1 MPHRFIEMKKRGEKI
16 AALTAYDATF
26 SALLAAAGTDI
37 ILVGDSLGMVI
48 QGNKDTLSVR
58 LSDTLYHVRSVVAGA
73 PESFVI
79 ADMPYASY
87 QTAPSVAFRNA
98 AKLLA
103 AGAAMVKMEGGQ
115 YLGETIRFLVDRG
128 VPVCAHVGLMPQS
141 VRASGGYRVQGRKT
155 EEVQR
160 ITQDALAAQE
170 AGAALIV
177 LELLSKTAAKSIS
190 ESLTIPTIGIGSGV
204 DCDGQVLVLPDLLGL
219 TAGKRRF
226 VRNFLQ
232 DSGSVPAA
240 LTAFV
245 KAVKEKTFPAD
256 EHSFD

>member
-1 MPHRFIEMKKRGEKI
+1 MPLRQLPDGPLR
-16 AALTAYDATF
+16 
-26 SALLAAAGTDI
+26 
-37 ILVGDSLGMVI
+37 
-48 QGNKDTLSVR
+48 R
-58 LSDTLYHVRSVVAGA
+58 LSQR
-73 PESFVI
+73 
-79 ADMPYASY
+79 
-87 QTAPSVAFRNA
+87 

-177 LELLSKTAAKSIS
+177 LELLSRRRPKASANRSPSRPSASAA
-190 ESLTIPTIGIGSGV
+190 GV

-219 TAGKRRF
+219 TTGKRRF